1 VRWAGP
7 SFAVVA
13 LGCAPP
19 EELVKRKMKKKKKK
33 KKRLIKKR
41 KWDLF
46 LLTVGFVWFCFVYES
61 SGFDGFSCSV
71 SLFNL
76 TVLGCKQKVEEKEK
90 RERAAK

>member
-1 VRWAGP
+1 VGGAQLCGGGSGLCP
-7 SFAVVA
+7 TGGV
-13 LGCAPP
+13 G
-19 EELVKRKMKKKKKK
+19 KKKNEKKKK

-76 TVLGCKQKVEEKEK
+76 TVLGCKQKVEENERRE